1 MTQEYSS
8 QLQDRFN
15 LRLPDGMK
23 DAIAERAKENGRSIN
38 SEIVQAIEFYL
49 SEFDEEKIN
58 HDALSKLK
66 YEIVSE
72 LKKQFTI
79 TDK

>member
-1 MTQEYSS
+1 MTQKYPSK
-8 QLQDRFN
+8 LQDKFN

-23 DAIAERAKENGRSIN
+23 DAIAERAKKNGRSIN

-49 SEFDEEKIN
+49 SEFDEEKIT

-66 YEIVSE
+66 DEIVSE
-72 LKKQFTI
+72 LKRQFTI
-79 TDK
+79 TGK

>member
-1 MTQEYSS
+1 MTQEYPS

-23 DAIAERAKENGRSIN
+23 DAIAERAKKNGRSIN

-49 SEFDEEKIN
+49 SEFDEEKIT

-66 YEIVSE
+66 DEIVSE
-72 LKKQFTI
+72 LKRLFTI
-79 TDK
+79 TGK

>member
-1 MTQEYSS
+1 MTQKYPS
-8 QLQDRFN
+8 QLQDKFN

-49 SEFDEEKIN
+49 SEFDEEKIT

-66 YEIVSE
+66 DEIVSE
-72 LKKQFTI
+72 LKRQFTI
-79 TDK
+79 TGK